1 MRRENKVATA
11 MIISIMV
18 FAMVLFSFNARP
30 VLAQATVPRNETVWG
45 AGFGMNTGSYQ
56 AWNMGSNQGW
66 TTYLMYEPMFGT
78 NVATGEIIG
87 WLGDSIAWLNTTTIQ
102 ITLRSNLHWTS
113 IGSSLATN
121 TTAIT
126 TDDVIYSFEIL
137 QQTGQLG
144 SLVQRVGDVSTA
156 FEKVSATVLKVHV
169 LPSYDGSSEV
179 YRQLTYGWLIFP
191 KAVWSDINATYS
203 GALSTYTNDWQ
214 DTTMVP
220 AKWRVASG
228 MYLPYYHDATS
239 TIGVINENWWGVD
252 DTDFGRLPK
261 PNYFGYTSYSSND
274 LALLAMERGD
284 LDWDGNYL
292 AGLTTV
298 KAEYPNVVTYFDDLP
313 YFPDKSPVM
322 LVPNHKNYPLNQTW
336 LHKALAS
343 VLNYT
348 AMSDVS
354 SGYLKEPSPMLI
366 PADDAAARALLNSTI
381 ESKYAITYNVANA
394 LAILNTYCTYDSVG
408 GVWWT
413 KAGVTPS
420 DPIQHYPLQEWN
432 YPYSNA
438 TAPWTIL
445 DFMGWTDVNA
455 MDTVAAQS
463 FSSLLNIQTQVEFI
477 SGWGTVQV
485 RMNNFQFDLAD
496 MVMSGQ
502 INMNMYERYFQM
514 FSPLSSSAGGGVNAP
529 LGGWYNQTFI
539 NDIELLDT
547 FPAGSAA
554 QWAVA
559 NEMQEILGEV
569 MPVIPLAGHADWQV
583 YSTTYWKNW
592 PNSVTNP
599 MLPSSPFAGTTQNA
613 NLLAIVFALN
623 ATGATTTL
631 PPDYTLVIVGA
642 VIVVAVI
649 AIVVVWYIRRPGK

>member
-1 MRRENKVATA
+1 MA
-11 MIISIMV
+11 
-18 FAMVLFSFNARP
+18 FSSVSLMAASA
-30 VLAQATVPRNETVWG
+30 VTVPRNETVWG
-45 AGFGMNTGSYQ
+45 AGFGMNTGSYEP
-56 AWNMGSNQGW
+56 WNMGSNQGW
-66 TTYLMYEPMFGT
+66 TTYLMYEPLFGT
-78 NVATGEIIG
+78 NVATGAIIG
-87 WLGDSIAWLNTTTIQ
+87 WLGDTIAWLDNVTIQ
-102 ITLRSNLHWTS
+102 ITLRSDLHWTS
-113 IGSSLATN
+113 IGSSLVSN

-144 SLVQRVGDVSTA
+144 SLVQRVGDVSAA
-156 FEKVSATVLKVHV
+156 FEKVSATVLKVHI
-169 LPSYDGSSEV
+169 LPLYTGSSEV
-179 YRQLTYGWLIFP
+179 YRQLTYGFLIFP
-191 KAVWSDINATYS
+191 KAVWEDINTTYT
-203 GALSTYTNDWQ
+203 GDLSTYTNDWQ
-214 DTTMVP
+214 DTVMVP

-239 TIGVINENWWGVD
+239 TIGKVNPNWWGVD

-261 PNYFGYTSYSSND
+261 PTYFGYTSYSSND
-274 LALLAMERGD
+274 LALLAMEGGD

-292 AGLTTV
+292 AGLTQV
-298 KAEYPNVVTYFDDLP
+298 KADYPNIVTYFNNLP

-336 LHKALAS
+336 LHKAMAS
-343 VLNYT
+343 VLNYS
-348 AMSDVS
+348 AMSAVS

-366 PADDAAARALLNSTI
+366 PADDAAARALLNATI
-381 ESKYAITYNVANA
+381 EAKYAITYNAAHA
-394 LAILNTYCTYDSVG
+394 LEILNTYCNFDEAS

-413 KAGVTPS
+413 KEGVTPS

-432 YPYSNA
+432 YESNS

-445 DFMGWTDVNA
+445 DFLGWTDVDA
-455 MDTVAAQS
+455 MDAVAAQL
-463 FSSLLNIQTQVEFI
+463 FSSVLHIQTQVELI

-514 FSPLSSSAGGGVNAP
+514 FSPESSSAGGGVNAP

-539 NDIELLDT
+539 DDIEALDS

-559 NEMQEILGEV
+559 NEMQEILGQV
-569 MPVIPLAGHADWQV
+569 MPVIPLAGHADWQI
-583 YSTTYWKNW
+583 YSTTYWTNW

-599 MLPSSPFAGTTQNA
+599 MLPSSPYAGTTQNA

-623 ATGATTTL
+623 STGATTVL
-631 PPDYTLVIVGA
+631 PTDYTLLIVGLI
-642 VIVVAVI
+642 VVVAVVAI
-649 AIVVVWYIRRPGK
+649 AAVVCMRKPGK

>member
-1 MRRENKVATA
+1 VNNRIKVASTMA
-11 MIISIMV
+11 IAIMV
-18 FAMVLFSFNARP
+18 VAMVFSSVNVPLVA
-30 VLAQATVPRNETVWG
+30 AQVSVPRNETVWG

-56 AWNMGSNQGW
+56 PWNMGSNQGW
-66 TTYLMYEPMFGT
+66 TTYLMYEPLFGT

-87 WLGDSIAWLNTTTIQ
+87 WLGDSISWLGNSTIQ
-102 ITLRSNLHWTS
+102 ITLRSDLHWTS
-113 IGSSLATN
+113 IGSSLVSN

-137 QQTGQLG
+137 QQMGQLG
-144 SLVQRVGDVSTA
+144 SLVQRVGDISTA
-156 FEKVSATVLKVHV
+156 FKKVSATVLNVSILH
-169 LPSYDGSSEV
+169 SYEGSSEV
-179 YRQLTYGWLIFP
+179 YRQLTYGFLIFP
-191 KAVWSDINATYS
+191 KAVWQDINATYAGS
-203 GALSTYTNDWQ
+203 ISTYTNDWQ

-239 TIGVINENWWGVD
+239 TIGVVNENWWGVD
-252 DTDFGRLPK
+252 DSDFGKLPE

-274 LALLAMERGD
+274 LALLAMESGD

-292 AGLTTV
+292 AGLTEV
-298 KAEYPNVVTYFDDLP
+298 KAEFPNVVTYFDDLP

-322 LVPNHKNYPLNQTW
+322 LVPNYKNYPLNQTW

-343 VLNYT
+343 VLNYS

-354 SGYLKEPSPMLI
+354 SGYLKNPSPMLI
-366 PADDAAARALLNSTI
+366 PADDAAARALLNTTI
-381 ESKYAITYNVANA
+381 ESKYAITYNVAHG
-394 LAILNTYCTYDSVG
+394 LEILNTYCTFDETS

-413 KAGVTPS
+413 KQGVTPS
-420 DPIQHYPLQEWN
+420 DPIKHYPLQEWN
-432 YPYSNA
+432 YESNT

-445 DFMGWTDVNA
+445 DFLGWTDVDA
-455 MDTVAAQS
+455 MDAVAAQL
-463 FSSLLNIQTQVEFI
+463 FSSQLHIQTQVELI

-514 FSPLSSSAGGGVNAP
+514 FSPESSSAGGGVNAP

-539 NDIELLDT
+539 DDIELLDT
-547 FPAGSAA
+547 FAAGSAA

-559 NEMQEILGEV
+559 NEMQEILGQV
-569 MPVIPLAGHADWQV
+569 MPVIPLAGHADWQI
-583 YSTTYWKNW
+583 YSTTYWENW

-623 ATGATTTL
+623 STGAA
-631 PPDYTLVIVGA
+631 PPSQGDYTLIIVG
-642 VIVVAVI
+642 VGI
-649 AIVVVWYIRRPGK
+649 AILAVVVVVVLFKRRSE

>member
-1 MRRENKVATA
+1 MTIAFMVAA
-11 MIISIMV
+11 MTLSSVSLI
-18 FAMVLFSFNARP
+18 P
-30 VLAQATVPRNETVWG
+30 VSAQANVPRNETVWG
-45 AGFGMNTGSYQ
+45 AGFGMNPGSFQ
-56 AWNMGSNQGW
+56 PWNMGSNQGW

-87 WLGDSIAWLNTTTIQ
+87 WLGKTIEWVNTTTIQ
-102 ITLRSNLHWTS
+102 ITLRSDLHWTS
-113 IGSSLATN
+113 VGSSLATN

-126 TDDVIYSFEIL
+126 TDDVIYSFRIL

-144 SLVQRVGDVSTA
+144 SLVQRVGNVSTA
-156 FEKVSATVLKVHV
+156 FEKVSATVLKVHI
-169 LPSYDGSSEV
+169 LPLYQGSSEV
-179 YRQLTYGWLIFP
+179 YRQLTYGFLIFP
-191 KAVWSDINATYS
+191 KAVWQDINSTYA
-203 GALSTYTNDWQ
+203 GDLSTHTNDWQ
-214 DTTMVP
+214 DTEAVP

-228 MYLPYYHDATS
+228 MYLPYYHDATT
-239 TIGVINENWWGVD
+239 TIGKVNQNWWGVD

-274 LALLAMERGD
+274 LALLAMEGGN

-292 AGLTTV
+292 AGLTEV
-298 KAEYPNVVTYFDDLP
+298 KAEFPNIVTYFDDLP

-336 LHKALAS
+336 LHKAMAS
-343 VLNYT
+343 VLNYS

-354 SGYLKEPSPMLI
+354 SGYLKAPSPMLI
-366 PADDAAARALLNSTI
+366 PADDASARALLNTTI
-381 ESKYAITYNVANA
+381 EAKYAITYNVAHA
-394 LAILNTYCTYDSVG
+394 LEILNTYCNFDEET

-413 KAGVTPS
+413 KQGVTPS

-432 YPYSNA
+432 YASNT

-445 DFMGWTDVNA
+445 DFLGWTDVDA
-455 MDTVAAQS
+455 MDAVAAQL
-463 FSSLLNIQTQVEFI
+463 FSNLLHIQTQVELI

-485 RMNNFQFDLAD
+485 RMNNFQFDIAD

-514 FSPLSSSAGGGVNAP
+514 FSPESSSAGGGVNAP

-539 NDIELLDT
+539 DDIEELDT
-547 FPAGSAA
+547 HPAGSAA

-559 NEMQEILGEV
+559 NEMQEILGQA
-569 MPVIPLAGHADWQV
+569 MPVIPLAGHADWQI
-583 YSTTYWKNW
+583 YSTTYWTGW

-623 ATGATTTL
+623 ATGVTTTQ
-631 PPDYTLVIVGA
+631 PPDYTLLIVGVAAVAVVVVVIVL
-642 VIVVAVI
+642 
-649 AIVVVWYIRRPGK
+649 YMRRPSK

>member
-1 MRRENKVATA
+1 VKRGNKAATA
-11 MIISIMV
+11 MIVSIMV
-18 FAMVLFSFNARP
+18 FAMVLFSFNTEP
-30 VLAQATVPRNETVWG
+30 VFAQASVPRNDTVWG

-78 NVATGEIIG
+78 NVATGEIIS
-87 WLGDSIAWLNTTTIQ
+87 WLGDSIEWQGNGTIR
-102 ITLRSNLHWTS
+102 ITLRSGLHWTS
-113 IGSSLATN
+113 IGSSLVSN
-121 TTAIT
+121 TTPIT
-126 TDDVIYSFEIL
+126 TDDVIFSFEIL

-144 SLVQRVGDVSTA
+144 SLVQRVGNVSTA
-156 FEKVSATVLKVHV
+156 FDKVNDTVLDVHI
-169 LPSYDGSSEV
+169 LPAYEGSSEV
-179 YRQLTYGWLIFP
+179 YRQLTYGFLIFP
-191 KAVWSDINATYS
+191 EAVWSDINATYS
-203 GALSTYTNDWQ
+203 GELKPYTNDWQ
-214 DTTMVP
+214 DTVMVP

-239 TIGVINENWWGVD
+239 TIGSVNENWWGVD
-252 DTDFGRLPK
+252 DADFGRLPE

-292 AGLTTV
+292 AGLTDV
-298 KAEYPNVVTYFDDLP
+298 KAEYPNIVTYFDDLP

-322 LVPNHKNYPLNQTW
+322 LVPNYRNYPLNQSW
-336 LHKALAS
+336 LHKAMAS
-343 VLNYT
+343 VLNYS
-348 AMSDVS
+348 AMSAVS
-354 SGYLKEPSPMLI
+354 SGYLKNPSPMLI
-366 PADDAAARALLNSTI
+366 PADDASARALLNTTI
-381 ESKYAITYNVANA
+381 EAKYAITYNVASA
-394 LAILNTYCTYDSVG
+394 LEILNTYCNFDADT

-413 KAGVTPS
+413 KQGVTPS
-420 DPIQHYPLQEWN
+420 DPIKHYPLQEWN
-432 YPYSNA
+432 YESNT

-445 DFMGWTDVNA
+445 DFLGWTDVNA
-455 MDTVAAQS
+455 MDAVAAQL
-463 FSSLLNIQTQVEFI
+463 FSSLLHIQTQVELI
-477 SGWGTVQV
+477 SGWGTVQI

-539 NDIELLDT
+539 DDIELLDT
-547 FPAGSAA
+547 FPADSAE

-569 MPVIPLAGHADWQV
+569 MPVIPLAGHADWQI
-583 YSTTYWKNW
+583 YSTTYWTNW
-592 PNSVTNP
+592 PNSESNP

-613 NLLAIVFALN
+613 NLHAIIFALN
-623 ATGATTTL
+623 STGATTTL
-631 PPDYTLVIVGA
+631 PPGDYTLIIVGA
-642 VIVVAVI
+642 GIAILAVVVVAVL
-649 AIVVVWYIRRPGK
+649 YKRRSV

>member
-1 MRRENKVATA
+1 MNNRIKVASTIA
-11 MIISIMV
+11 IAIMV
-18 FAMVLFSFNARP
+18 AAMVYSGVNVML
-30 VLAQATVPRNETVWG
+30 VTAQGSVPRNETVWG

-56 AWNMGSNQGW
+56 PWNMGSNQGW
-66 TTYLMYEPMFGT
+66 TTYMMYEPLFGT

-87 WLGDSIAWLNTTTIQ
+87 WLGDSIAWLGNDTIQ
-102 ITLRSNLHWTS
+102 ITLRSDLHWTS
-113 IGSSLATN
+113 IGSSLVSN

-137 QQTGQLG
+137 QQMGQLG
-144 SLVQRVGDVSTA
+144 SLVQRVGNISTA
-156 FEKVSATVLKVHV
+156 FTKVSATVLNVSILH
-169 LPSYDGSSEV
+169 SYEGSSEV
-179 YRQLTYGWLIFP
+179 YRQLTYGFLIFP
-191 KAVWSDINATYS
+191 KAVWEDINATHAGS
-203 GALSTYTNDWQ
+203 LSTYTNDWQ

-239 TIGVINENWWGVD
+239 TIGAVNKNWWGVD
-252 DTDFGRLPK
+252 DSDFGRLPK

-274 LALLAMERGD
+274 LALLAMEGGD

-292 AGLTTV
+292 AGLTDV
-298 KAEYPNVVTYFDDLP
+298 KAEFPNIVTYFDDLP

-354 SGYLKEPSPMLI
+354 SGYLKNPSPMLI
-366 PADDAAARALLNSTI
+366 PADDAAARALLNATI
-381 ESKYAITYNVANA
+381 ESQYAITYDVAHA
-394 LAILNTYCTYDSVG
+394 LEILNTYCTYDSVG
-408 GVWWT
+408 GAWWT
-413 KAGVTPS
+413 KQGVTPS
-420 DPIQHYPLQEWN
+420 DPIKHYPLQEWN
-432 YPYSNA
+432 YESNT

-445 DFMGWTDVNA
+445 DFLGWTDVNA
-455 MDTVAAQS
+455 MDAVAAQL

-485 RMNNFQFDLAD
+485 RMNNFQFDFAD

-539 NDIELLDT
+539 DDIELLDT

-559 NEMQEILGEV
+559 NEMQKILGEV
-569 MPVIPLAGHADWQV
+569 MPVIPLAGHADWQI
-583 YSTTYWKNW
+583 YSTTYWTNW

-613 NLLAIVFALN
+613 NLLAIVFGLN
-623 ATGATTTL
+623 STGATT
-631 PPDYTLVIVGA
+631 PPPGDYTLIIVG
-642 VIVVAVI
+642 VGI
-649 AIVVVWYIRRPGK
+649 AIVAVVVVVVLYKRRPE

>member
-1 MRRENKVATA
+1 VNNRTKVASTVVIA
-11 MIISIMV
+11 IMV
-18 FAMVLFSFNARP
+18 AAMVYSGVNVML
-30 VLAQATVPRNETVWG
+30 VTAQASVPRNETVWG

-56 AWNMGSNQGW
+56 PWNMGSNQGW

-87 WLGDSIAWLNTTTIQ
+87 WLGDSIAWLGNDTIQ
-102 ITLRSNLHWTS
+102 ITLRSDLHWTS
-113 IGSSLATN
+113 IGSSLVSN

-126 TDDVIYSFEIL
+126 TDDVIYSFKIL
-137 QQTGQLG
+137 QQMGQLG
-144 SLVQRVGDVSTA
+144 SLVQRVGNISTA
-156 FEKVSATVLKVHV
+156 FTKVSATVLNVSV
-169 LPSYDGSSEV
+169 LHSYEGSSEV
-179 YRQLTYGWLIFP
+179 YRQLTYGFLIFP
-191 KAVWSDINATYS
+191 KAVWEDINATYAGS
-203 GALSTYTNDWQ
+203 LSTYTNDWQ

-228 MYLPYYHDATS
+228 MYLPYYHDATE
-239 TIGVINENWWGVD
+239 TIGAVNKNWWGVD
-252 DTDFGRLPK
+252 DSDFGRLPK

-274 LALLAMERGD
+274 LALLAMENGD

-292 AGLTTV
+292 AGLTSV
-298 KAEYPNVVTYFDDLP
+298 KADYPNVVTYFDDLP

-322 LVPNHKNYPLNQTW
+322 LVPNYKNYPLNQTW
-336 LHKALAS
+336 LHKAMS
-343 VLNYT
+343 MVLNYT

-354 SGYLKEPSPMLI
+354 SGYLKNPSPMLI
-366 PADDAAARALLNSTI
+366 PADDAAARALLNTTI
-381 ESKYAITYNVANA
+381 EAKYAIQYDSTGA
-394 LAILNTYCTYDSVG
+394 LAILNTYCTYDETS

-413 KAGVTPS
+413 KQGVTPS
-420 DPIQHYPLQEWN
+420 DPIKHYPLQEWN
-432 YPYSNA
+432 YESNT

-445 DFMGWTDVNA
+445 DFLGWTDVDA
-455 MDTVAAQS
+455 MDSVAAQL
-463 FSSLLNIQTQVEFI
+463 FSSLLHIQTQVELI

-514 FSPLSSSAGGGVNAP
+514 FSPESSSAGGGVNAP

-539 NDIELLDT
+539 DDIELLDT
-547 FPAGSAA
+547 FPAGSTA

-559 NEMQEILGEV
+559 NEMQEILGQV
-569 MPVIPLAGHADWQV
+569 MPVIPLAGHADWQI
-583 YSTTYWKNW
+583 YSTTYWTNW

-613 NLLAIVFALN
+613 NLLAIAFALN
-623 ATGATTTL
+623 STGAA
-631 PPDYTLVIVGA
+631 PPPQGDYTLIIVGA
-642 VIVVAVI
+642 GIALLAVVVVIVL
-649 AIVVVWYIRRPGK
+649 YKRRSE

>member
-1 MRRENKVATA
+1 VKRGNKVATA
-11 MIISIMV
+11 TIISIMV
-18 FAMVLFSFNARP
+18 AAMILSSFTMRP
-30 VLAQATVPRNETVWG
+30 VSAQTTVPRNETVWG

-56 AWNMGSNQGW
+56 PWNMGSNQGW

-87 WLGDSIAWLNTTTIQ
+87 WLGDSIEWQGDATIK
-102 ITLRSNLHWTS
+102 ITLRSDLHWTS
-113 IGSSLATN
+113 IGSNLVSN
-121 TTAIT
+121 TTPIT
-126 TDDVIYSFEIL
+126 TDDVIFSFEIL

-144 SLVQRVGDVSTA
+144 SLVQRVGNVSTA
-156 FEKVSATVLKVHV
+156 FEKVSDTVLNVHI
-169 LPSYDGSSEV
+169 LPSYVGSSEV
-179 YRQLTYGWLIFP
+179 YRQLTYGFLIFP
-191 KAVWSDINATYS
+191 KAVWSDINTTK
-203 GALSTYTNDWQ
+203 GGDLSTYTNDWQ
-214 DTTMVP
+214 DTEMVP

-228 MYLPYYHDATS
+228 MYLPYFHDATS
-239 TIGVINENWWGVD
+239 TIGKVNENWWGVD
-252 DTDFGRLPK
+252 DTDFGRLPE

-274 LALLAMERGD
+274 LALLAMEGGD

-292 AGLTTV
+292 AGLTEV
-298 KAEYPNVVTYFDDLP
+298 KAEYPNIVTYFDDLP

-336 LHKALAS
+336 LHKAMAS
-343 VLNYT
+343 VLNYS

-354 SGYLKEPSPMLI
+354 SGYLKDPSPMLI
-366 PADDAAARALLNSTI
+366 PADDAAARALLNTTI
-381 ESKYAITYNVANA
+381 AAKYAINYDVDYA
-394 LAILNTYCTYDSVG
+394 LGLLNTYCTFDETS

-413 KAGVTPS
+413 KQGVTPS
-420 DPIQHYPLQEWN
+420 DPIKHYPLQEWN

-445 DFMGWTDVNA
+445 DFLGWTDVDA
-455 MDTVAAQS
+455 MDAVAAQL
-463 FSSLLNIQTQVEFI
+463 FSSLLHIQTQVELI

-514 FSPLSSSAGGGVNAP
+514 FSKESSSAGGGVNAP
-529 LGGWYNQTFI
+529 LGGWYNQTFAD
-539 NDIELLDT
+539 DIELLDT

-559 NEMQEILGEV
+559 NEMQEILGQV
-569 MPVIPLAGHADWQV
+569 MPVIPLAGHADWQI
-583 YSTTYWKNW
+583 YSTTYWENW

-623 ATGATTTL
+623 STGATT
-631 PPDYTLVIVGA
+631 PPPGDYTLIIVGVGIA
-642 VIVVAVI
+642 ILAVVAV
-649 AIVVVWYIRRPGK
+649 VVLYMRRSK

>member
-1 MRRENKVATA
+1 MKRGNRIATTMVISIIVAA
-11 MIISIMV
+11 MILSG
-18 FAMVLFSFNARP
+18 FNSTP

-56 AWNMGSNQGW
+56 PWNMGSNQAW

-87 WLGDSIAWLNTTTIQ
+87 WLGDTIAWQGDDTIQ
-102 ITLRSNLHWTS
+102 ITLRSDLHWTS
-113 IGSSLATN
+113 IGSNLVSN

-126 TDDVIYSFEIL
+126 TDDVIFSFEIL

-144 SLVQRVGDVSTA
+144 SLVQRVGNVSTA
-156 FEKVSATVLKVHV
+156 FEKVSNTVLNVHI
-169 LPSYDGSSEV
+169 LPAYEGSSEV
-179 YRQLTYGWLIFP
+179 YRQLTYGFLIFP
-191 KAVWSDINATYS
+191 KAVWEDINATYD
-203 GALSTYTNDWQ
+203 GDLSTYTNDWQ
-214 DTTMVP
+214 DTEMVP

-228 MYLPYYHDATS
+228 MYLPYFHDGTS
-239 TIGVINENWWGVD
+239 TIGKVNDKWWGVD
-252 DTDFGRLPK
+252 DTDFGRLPE

-274 LALLAMERGD
+274 LALLAMESGD

-292 AGLTTV
+292 AGLTEV
-298 KAEYPNVVTYFDDLP
+298 KADYPNIVTYFDDLP
-313 YFPDKSPVM
+313 FFPDKSPVM

-336 LHKALAS
+336 LHKAMAS
-343 VLNYT
+343 VLNYS
-348 AMSDVS
+348 AMSAVS
-354 SGYLKEPSPMLI
+354 SGYLKDPSPMLI
-366 PADDAAARALLNSTI
+366 PADDASARELLNATI
-381 ESKYAITYNVANA
+381 EDEYAIDYDIEG
-394 LAILNTYCTYDSVG
+394 AIELLETYCTFDETT

-413 KAGVTPS
+413 KQGVTPS
-420 DPIQHYPLQEWN
+420 DPIKHYPLQEWN
-432 YPYSNA
+432 YESNT
-438 TAPWTIL
+438 TAPYTIL

-455 MDTVAAQS
+455 MDVVAAQA
-463 FSSLLNIQTQVEFI
+463 FSDLLHIQTQTELI

-485 RMNNFQFDLAD
+485 RMNNFQFDLAN

-514 FSPLSSSAGGGVNAP
+514 FSPESSSAGGGVNAP

-539 NDIELLDT
+539 DDIEALDT
-547 FPAGSAA
+547 FPAGSAQ

-583 YSTTYWKNW
+583 YSTTYWTNW
-592 PNSVTNP
+592 PNSETNP

-613 NLLAIVFALN
+613 NLLAIVFGLESS
-623 ATGATTTL
+623 GATA
-631 PPDYTLVIVGA
+631 PPPPGDYTLIIVG
-642 VIVVAVI
+642 IVVAIVAVAVI
-649 AIVVVWYIRRPGK
+649 FVLYKRRSV

>member
-1 MRRENKVATA
+1 VNNRTKVASTVVIA
-11 MIISIMV
+11 IMV
-18 FAMVLFSFNARP
+18 AAMVYSGVNVML
-30 VLAQATVPRNETVWG
+30 VTAQASVPRNETVWG

-56 AWNMGSNQGW
+56 PWNMGSNQGW

-78 NVATGEIIG
+78 NVATGEIIS
-87 WLGDSIAWLNTTTIQ
+87 WLGDSIAWLGNDTIQ
-102 ITLRSNLHWTS
+102 ITLRSDLHWTS
-113 IGSSLATN
+113 IGSSLVSN

-126 TDDVIYSFEIL
+126 TDDVIYSFKIL
-137 QQTGQLG
+137 QQMGQLG
-144 SLVQRVGDVSTA
+144 SLVQRVGNISTA
-156 FEKVSATVLKVHV
+156 FTKVSATVLNVSV
-169 LPSYDGSSEV
+169 LHSYEGSSEV
-179 YRQLTYGWLIFP
+179 YRQLTYGFLIFP
-191 KAVWSDINATYS
+191 KAVWEDINATYAGS
-203 GALSTYTNDWQ
+203 LSTYTNDWQ

-228 MYLPYYHDATS
+228 MYLPYYHDATE
-239 TIGVINENWWGVD
+239 TIGAVNKNWWGVD
-252 DTDFGRLPK
+252 DSDFGRLPK

-274 LALLAMERGD
+274 LALLAMENGD

-292 AGLTTV
+292 AGLTSV
-298 KAEYPNVVTYFDDLP
+298 KADYPNVVTYFDDLP

-322 LVPNHKNYPLNQTW
+322 LVPNYKNYPLNQTW
-336 LHKALAS
+336 LHKAMS
-343 VLNYT
+343 MVLNYT

-354 SGYLKEPSPMLI
+354 SGYLKDPSPMLI

-381 ESKYAITYNVANA
+381 EAKYAIEYDPTGA
-394 LAILNTYCTYDSVG
+394 LAILNTYCTFDETS

-413 KAGVTPS
+413 KQGVTPS
-420 DPIQHYPLQEWN
+420 DPIKHYPLQEWN
-432 YPYSNA
+432 YESNT

-445 DFMGWTDVNA
+445 DFLGWTDVDA
-455 MDTVAAQS
+455 MDSVAAQL
-463 FSSLLNIQTQVEFI
+463 FSSLLHIQTQVELI

-514 FSPLSSSAGGGVNAP
+514 FSPESSSAGGGVNAP

-539 NDIELLDT
+539 DDIEELDT
-547 FPAGSAA
+547 HPAGSAQ

-569 MPVIPLAGHADWQV
+569 MPVIPLAGHADWQI
-583 YSTTYWKNW
+583 YSTTYWTNW

-623 ATGATTTL
+623 STGATIA
-631 PPDYTLVIVGA
+631 PPGDYTLLIVG
-642 VIVVAVI
+642 VGIGIVALV
-649 AIVVVWYIRRPGK
+649 AIVVLYKRRPE

>member
-1 MRRENKVATA
+1 VKKGNRIATA

-18 FAMVLFSFNARP
+18 AAMILSSFTMRP
-30 VLAQATVPRNETVWG
+30 VSAQTTVPRNETVWG

-56 AWNMGSNQGW
+56 PWNMGSNQGW

-87 WLGDSIAWLNTTTIQ
+87 WLGDSIAWLSNDIIQ
-102 ITLRSNLHWTS
+102 ITLRSDLHWTS
-113 IGSSLATN
+113 IGSSLVGN

-144 SLVQRVGDVSTA
+144 SLVQRVGDISTA
-156 FEKVSATVLKVHV
+156 FEKVSNTVLKVHI
-169 LPSYDGSSEV
+169 LPLYEGSSEV
-179 YRQLTYGWLIFP
+179 YRQLTYGFLIFP
-191 KAVWSDINATYS
+191 KAVWEDINSTKA
-203 GALSTYTNDWQ
+203 GDLSTYTNDWQ
-214 DTTMVP
+214 DTEMVP

-228 MYLPYYHDATS
+228 MYLPYYHDGTQ
-239 TIGVINENWWGVD
+239 TIGMVNENWWGVD
-252 DTDFGRLPK
+252 DSDFGRLPE
-261 PNYFGYTSYSSND
+261 PNYFGYTSYSSNE
-274 LALLAMERGD
+274 LALLAMEGGD

-292 AGLTTV
+292 AGLTEV
-298 KAEYPNVVTYFDDLP
+298 KAEFPNIVTYFNDLP

-354 SGYLKEPSPMLI
+354 SGYLKDPSPMLI
-366 PADDAAARALLNSTI
+366 PADDAAARALLNTTI
-381 ESKYAITYNVANA
+381 ESKYAINYDVAHG
-394 LAILNTYCTYDSVG
+394 LEILNTYCNFDEAS

-413 KAGVTPS
+413 KQGVTPS
-420 DPIQHYPLQEWN
+420 DPIKHYPLQEWN
-432 YPYSNA
+432 YESNT

-445 DFMGWTDVNA
+445 DFLGWTDVNA
-455 MDTVAAQS
+455 MDAVAAQL

-539 NDIELLDT
+539 DDIELLDT

-569 MPVIPLAGHADWQV
+569 MPVIPLAGHADWQI
-583 YSTTYWKNW
+583 YSTTYWTNW

-599 MLPSSPFAGTTQNA
+599 MLPSSPFAGTMQNA
-613 NLLAIVFALN
+613 NLLAIAFALN
-623 ATGATTTL
+623 STGTI
-631 PPDYTLVIVGA
+631 PPPPGDYTLVIVG
-642 VIVVAVI
+642 VGI
-649 AIVVVWYIRRPGK
+649 AIVAVAVVVVLYKRRSV

>member
-1 MRRENKVATA
+1 VNRAVKIVSAMAIAVMVAA
-11 MIISIMV
+11 M
-18 FAMVLFSFNARP
+18 AFSSVNVRP
-30 VLAQATVPRNETVWG
+30 VLAQASVPRNETVWG

-56 AWNMGSNQGW
+56 PWNMGSNQGW
-66 TTYLMYEPMFGT
+66 TTYLMYEPLFGT

-87 WLGDSIAWLNTTTIQ
+87 WLGDTIAWQGTDTIQ
-102 ITLRSNLHWTS
+102 ITLRSDLHWTS
-113 IGSSLATN
+113 IGSSLVSN

-144 SLVQRVGDVSTA
+144 SLVQRVGNVSTA
-156 FEKVSATVLKVHV
+156 FEKVSNTVLKVHI
-169 LPSYDGSSEV
+169 LPLYEGSSEV
-179 YRQLTYGWLIFP
+179 YRQLTYGFLIFP
-191 KAVWSDINATYS
+191 KAVWQDINTTNA
-203 GALSTYTNDWQ
+203 GDLSTYTNDWL
-214 DTTMVP
+214 DTVAVP

-228 MYLPYYHDATS
+228 MYLPYYHDATT
-239 TIGVINENWWGVD
+239 TIGKVNANWWGVN

-274 LALLAMERGD
+274 LALLAMEGGN

-292 AGLTTV
+292 AGLTEV
-298 KAEYPNVVTYFDDLP
+298 KAQYPNVVTYFDDLP

-322 LVPNHKNYPLNQTW
+322 LVPNHRNYPLNQTW
-336 LHKALAS
+336 LHKAMAS
-343 VLNYT
+343 VLNYS
-348 AMSDVS
+348 AMSAVS
-354 SGYLKEPSPMLI
+354 SGYLKNPSPMLI
-366 PADDAAARALLNSTI
+366 PADDASARALLNTTI
-381 ESKYAITYNVANA
+381 EAKYAITYNVAYA
-394 LAILNTYCTYDSVG
+394 LGILNTYCNFDEAS

-413 KAGVTPS
+413 KQGVTPS
-420 DPIQHYPLQEWN
+420 DPIKHYPLQEWN
-432 YPYSNA
+432 YESNT

-445 DFMGWTDVNA
+445 DFLGWTDVDA
-455 MDTVAAQS
+455 MDAVAAQL
-463 FSSLLNIQTQVEFI
+463 FSSLLHINTQVELI

-485 RMNNFQFDLAD
+485 RMNNFQYDLAD

-514 FSPLSSSAGGGVNAP
+514 FSPESSSAGGGVNAP

-539 NDIELLDT
+539 DDIEELDT
-547 FPAGSAA
+547 HPAGSAA

-559 NEMQEILGEV
+559 NEMQEILGQV
-569 MPVIPLAGHADWQV
+569 MPVIPLAGHADWQI

-623 ATGATTTL
+623 STGATTVL
-631 PPDYTLVIVGA
+631 PPDYTLLIVGGA
-642 VIVVAVI
+642 AVVAVL
-649 AIVVVWYIRRPGK
+649 AIVIVLYMRRPSK

>member
-1 MRRENKVATA
+1 MVAA
-11 MIISIMV
+11 MILS
-18 FAMVLFSFNARP
+18 SFTMRP
-30 VLAQATVPRNETVWG
+30 VSAQTTVPRNETVWG

-56 AWNMGSNQGW
+56 PWNMGSNQGW

-87 WLGDSIAWLNTTTIQ
+87 WLGDSIAWLSNDIIQ
-102 ITLRSNLHWTS
+102 ITLRSDLHWTS
-113 IGSSLATN
+113 IGSSLVGN

-144 SLVQRVGDVSTA
+144 SLVQRVGDISTA
-156 FEKVSATVLKVHV
+156 FEKVSNTVLKVHI
-169 LPSYDGSSEV
+169 LPLYEGSSEV
-179 YRQLTYGWLIFP
+179 YRQLTYGFLIFP
-191 KAVWSDINATYS
+191 KAVWEDINSTKA
-203 GALSTYTNDWQ
+203 GDLSTYTNDWQ
-214 DTTMVP
+214 DTEMVP

-228 MYLPYYHDATS
+228 MYLPYYHDGTQ
-239 TIGVINENWWGVD
+239 TIGMVNENWWGVD
-252 DTDFGRLPK
+252 DSDFGRLPE
-261 PNYFGYTSYSSND
+261 PNYFGYTSYSSNE
-274 LALLAMERGD
+274 LALLAMEGGD

-292 AGLTTV
+292 AGLTEV
-298 KAEYPNVVTYFDDLP
+298 KAEFPNIVTYFNDLP

-354 SGYLKEPSPMLI
+354 SGYLKDPSPMLI
-366 PADDAAARALLNSTI
+366 PADDAAARALLNTTI
-381 ESKYAITYNVANA
+381 ESKYAINYDVAHG
-394 LAILNTYCTYDSVG
+394 LEILNTYCNFDEAS

-413 KAGVTPS
+413 KQGVTPS
-420 DPIQHYPLQEWN
+420 DPIKHYPLQEWN
-432 YPYSNA
+432 YESNT

-445 DFMGWTDVNA
+445 DFLGWTDVNA
-455 MDTVAAQS
+455 MDAVAAQL

-539 NDIELLDT
+539 DDIELLDT

-569 MPVIPLAGHADWQV
+569 MPVIPLAGHADWQI
-583 YSTTYWKNW
+583 YSTTYWTNW

-613 NLLAIVFALN
+613 NLLAIAFALN
-623 ATGATTTL
+623 STGTI
-631 PPDYTLVIVGA
+631 PPPPGDYTLVIVG
-642 VIVVAVI
+642 VGI
-649 AIVVVWYIRRPGK
+649 AIVAVAVVVVLYKRRSV

>member
-1 MRRENKVATA
+1 VNNRTKVASTIA
-11 MIISIMV
+11 IAIMV
-18 FAMVLFSFNARP
+18 AAMVFSSVNVP
-30 VLAQATVPRNETVWG
+30 LVTAQVSVPRNETVWG

-56 AWNMGSNQGW
+56 PWNMGSNQGW
-66 TTYLMYEPMFGT
+66 TTYLMYEPLFGT

-87 WLGDSIAWLNTTTIQ
+87 WLGDSIAWLGNSTIQ
-102 ITLRSNLHWTS
+102 ITLRSDLHWTS
-113 IGSSLATN
+113 IGSSLVSN

-137 QQTGQLG
+137 QQMGQLG
-144 SLVQRVGDVSTA
+144 SLVQRVGDISTA
-156 FEKVSATVLKVHV
+156 FKKVSATVLNVSILH
-169 LPSYDGSSEV
+169 SYEGSSEV
-179 YRQLTYGWLIFP
+179 YRQLTYGFLIFP
-191 KAVWSDINATYS
+191 KAVWQDINATYAGS
-203 GALSTYTNDWQ
+203 ISTYTNDWQ

-239 TIGVINENWWGVD
+239 TIGVVNENWWGVD
-252 DTDFGRLPK
+252 DSDFGKLPE

-274 LALLAMERGD
+274 LALLAMESGD

-292 AGLTTV
+292 AGLTEV
-298 KAEYPNVVTYFDDLP
+298 KAEFPNVVTYFDDLP

-322 LVPNHKNYPLNQTW
+322 LVPNYKNYPLNQTW

-343 VLNYT
+343 VLNYS

-354 SGYLKEPSPMLI
+354 SGYLKNPSPMLI
-366 PADDAAARALLNSTI
+366 PADDAAARALLNTTI
-381 ESKYAITYNVANA
+381 ETKYAINYDVDYA
-394 LAILNTYCTYDSVG
+394 LGLLNTYCTFDETS

-413 KAGVTPS
+413 KQGVTPS
-420 DPIQHYPLQEWN
+420 DPIKHYPLQEWN
-432 YPYSNA
+432 YESNT

-445 DFMGWTDVNA
+445 DFLGWTDVDA
-455 MDTVAAQS
+455 MDAVAAQL
-463 FSSLLNIQTQVEFI
+463 FSSLLNIQTQVELI

-514 FSPLSSSAGGGVNAP
+514 FSPESSSAGGGVNAP

-539 NDIELLDT
+539 DDIELLDT

-569 MPVIPLAGHADWQV
+569 MPVIPLAGHADWQI
-583 YSTTYWKNW
+583 YSTTYWENW

-623 ATGATTTL
+623 STGAA
-631 PPDYTLVIVGA
+631 PPPQGDYTLLIVGVGIVILVVVVVIVL
-642 VIVVAVI
+642 
-649 AIVVVWYIRRPGK
+649 YKRRPV

>member
-1 MRRENKVATA
+1 MNRRYEIATTMAIAIIVTA
-11 MIISIMV
+11 M
-18 FAMVLFSFNARP
+18 AFSSFSARP
-30 VLAQATVPRNETVWG
+30 VSAATVPRNETVWG
-45 AGFGMNTGSYQ
+45 AGFGMNTGIYQ
-56 AWNMGSNQGW
+56 PWNMGTNQGW

-78 NVATGEIIG
+78 NVATGQIIN
-87 WLGDSIAWLNTTTIQ
+87 WLGESIAWLDNLTIE
-102 ITLRSNLHWTS
+102 ITLRSDLHWTS
-113 IGSSLATN
+113 IGSSLVSN
-121 TTAIT
+121 TTPIT

-137 QQTGQLG
+137 QQMGQLG
-144 SLVQRVGDVSTA
+144 SLVERVGDVSDA
-156 FEKVSATVLKVHV
+156 FEKVSDTVLKVHIS
-169 LPSYDGSSEV
+169 PSYVGSSEV

-191 KAVWSDINATYS
+191 EAVWSVINATYD

-214 DTTMVP
+214 DTEMVL
-220 AKWRVASG
+220 ADYKVASG
-228 MYLPYYHDATS
+228 MYLPYFHDATT
-239 TIGVINENWWGVD
+239 TIGARNGNWWGVD
-252 DTDFGRLPK
+252 DTAFGRLPE

-274 LALLAMERGD
+274 LALLAMEGGD

-292 AGLTTV
+292 AGLSTV
-298 KAEYPNVVTYFDDLP
+298 KQQYPNIVTYFDDLP

-322 LVPNHKNYPLNQTW
+322 LVPNYKNYPLNQTW
-336 LHKALAS
+336 LHKALS
-343 VLNYT
+343 CVLNYS

-354 SGYLKEPSPMLI
+354 SGYLKAPSPMLI
-366 PADDAAARALLNSTI
+366 PADDAAARALLNTTI
-381 ESKYAITYNVANA
+381 ESKYAITYDVAKA
-394 LAILNTYCTYDSVG
+394 LDILETYCTYDSDS

-413 KAGVTPS
+413 KQGVTPS

-432 YPYSNA
+432 YASNT

-455 MDTVAAQS
+455 MDAVAAQS
-463 FSSLLNIQTQVEFI
+463 FSSLLHIQTQVEFI

-539 NDIELLDT
+539 DDIELLDKY
-547 FPAGSAA
+547 PAGSAA

-559 NEMQEILGEV
+559 NELQEILGEV
-569 MPVIPLAGHADWQV
+569 MPVIPLAGHADWQI
-583 YSTTYWKNW
+583 YSTTYWENW

-599 MLPSSPFAGTTQNA
+599 LLPSSPFAGTTQNA
-613 NLLAIVFALN
+613 NLLKIVFGLES
-623 ATGATTTL
+623 TGATTTQ
-631 PPDYTLVIVGA
+631 PGDYTLVIAGV
-642 VIVVAVI
+642 VIVVVVI
-649 AIVVVWYIRRPGK
+649 AVVIVFLRRQSK

>member
-1 MRRENKVATA
+1 
-11 MIISIMV
+11 
-18 FAMVLFSFNARP
+18 
-30 VLAQATVPRNETVWG
+30 
-45 AGFGMNTGSYQ
+45 
-56 AWNMGSNQGW
+56 
-66 TTYLMYEPMFGT
+66 MFGT
-78 NVATGEIIG
+78 NVATGEIID
-87 WLGDSIAWLNTTTIQ
+87 WLGDSIVWLNTTTIQ

-156 FEKVSATVLKVHV
+156 FEKVSATVLKVHI

-191 KAVWSDINATYS
+191 KAVWSDINATK
-203 GALSTYTNDWQ
+203 GGVLSTYTNDWQ

-292 AGLTTV
+292 AGLSTV
-298 KAEYPNVVTYFDDLP
+298 KEQYPNIVTYFDDLP

-348 AMSDVS
+348 AMSEVS

-366 PADDAAARALLNSTI
+366 PADDAAARALLNATI

-394 LAILNTYCTYDSVG
+394 LAILNTYCNYDDVS

-413 KAGVTPS
+413 KEGVTPS

-432 YPYSNA
+432 YESNT

-463 FSSLLNIQTQVEFI
+463 FSSLLHIQTQVEFI

-514 FSPLSSSAGGGVNAP
+514 FSPESSSAGGGVNAP

-539 NDIELLDT
+539 DDIEALDT
-547 FPAGSAA
+547 YPAGSAQ
-554 QWAVA
+554 QWAIA
-559 NEMQEILGEV
+559 NEMQEILGQA

-583 YSTTYWKNW
+583 YSTTYWNNW

-623 ATGATTTL
+623 STGATTTL
-631 PPDYTLVIVGA
+631 PPGDYTLIIVGVGIAILAIA
-642 VIVVAVI
+642 VIVVL
-649 AIVVVWYIRRPGK
+649 YKRRSV